1 MNILNREELNKD
13 ILSIMS
19 EKQRKEFIYKK
30 ELDFSIDMK

>member
-1 MNILNREELNKD
+1 MDILNREKLNKD

-19 EKQRKEFIYKK
+19 EKQRKKFLDKK